1 MDHIICDATGEPCY
15 MLKACDNERGCV
27 SLRERQRTEM
37 QTREQ
42 IKRAAAK
49 WQGASSTPCCEDRT
63 PYFEANWRY
72 LPGLRKYVTEQQ

>member
-1 MDHIICDATGEPCY
+1 MDHIICDATGEPCF

-42 IKRAAAK
+42 MLMSLEQQRAMQVA
-49 WQGASSTPCCEDRT
+49 
-63 PYFEANWRY
+63 
-72 LPGLRKYVTEQQ
+72 LRKTVKVISTGKRG